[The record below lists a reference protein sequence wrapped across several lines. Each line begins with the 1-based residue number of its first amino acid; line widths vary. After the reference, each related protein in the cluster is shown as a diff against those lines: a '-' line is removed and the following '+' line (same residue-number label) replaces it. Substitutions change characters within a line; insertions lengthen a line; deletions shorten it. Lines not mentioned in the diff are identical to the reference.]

1 MIQDLMLVLQ
11 PATLYCLNSRLRML
25 LCGVYC
31 CMHNVLHNVYSLCTA
46 RTTAS
51 CHLRSHREKKKKK
64 RSHRETGL
72 ALASYPHCLKSVNEN
87 WVSSLLR
94 LCRSESKPTFF
105 EKVLSF
111 IFGLFSNHHIFRTFS
126 AQPPLIW
133 LKLHESSNFIF
144 IS

>member
-51 CHLRSHREKKKKK
+51 CHLRSHRE
-64 RSHRETGL
+64 TGL

-87 WVSSLLR
+87 
-94 LCRSESKPTFF
+94 
-105 EKVLSF
+105 
-111 IFGLFSNHHIFRTFS
+111 
-126 AQPPLIW
+126 
-133 LKLHESSNFIF
+133 
-144 IS
+144 

>member
-51 CHLRSHREKKKKK
+51 CHLRSQR
-64 RSHRETGL
+64 
-72 ALASYPHCLKSVNEN
+72 N
-87 WVSSLLR
+87 WVSF
-94 LCRSESKPTFF
+94 SELPTLPQIC
-105 EKVLSF
+105 KRKLSF
-111 IFGLFSNHHIFRTFS
+111 KFTEII
-126 AQPPLIW
+126 
-133 LKLHESSNFIF
+133 
-144 IS
+144 